1 MKFYIT
7 EEEDY
12 EGYADGM
19 GTVIIHTLDELR
31 AFALGAGGSVKIDFV
46 AHDRDGELIGCP
58 VIRKQKKGQG

>member
-19 GTVIIHTLDELR
+19 DTVEINTVDELR
-31 AFALGAGGSVKIDFV
+31 AFALGAGGSLKIDYI
-46 AHDRDGELIGCP
+46 AHDRDGETIKCP
-58 VIRKQKKGQG
+58 VIRKQKRGEE